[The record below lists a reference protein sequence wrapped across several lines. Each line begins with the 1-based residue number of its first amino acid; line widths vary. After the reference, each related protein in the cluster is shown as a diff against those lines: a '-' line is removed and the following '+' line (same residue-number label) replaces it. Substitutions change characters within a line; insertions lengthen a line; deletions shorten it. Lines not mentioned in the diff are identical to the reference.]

1 MIAAVSSTP
10 PGRVL
15 RRLRPSTGGLPH
27 AGLGRAGHGHRDRGR
42 RLIDRWE
49 MWQPSI
55 EAIGGT
61 ATYPMFD
68 RLVAKMRAAE
78 L

>member
-1 MIAAVSSTP
+1 M
-10 PGRVL
+10 L
-15 RRLRPSTGGLPH
+15 
-27 AGLGRAGHGHRDRGR
+27 GR

-49 MWQPSI
+49 LWQPSI

-61 ATYPMFD
+61 ATYPMFG
-68 RLVAKMRAAE
+68 RLVTKMRAAE